1 MSSKKKTQPKDIP
14 EVVKK
19 SKAKMTRPERKEEE
33 LKEELHIEEPKEFVL
48 NDADK
53 ENIRHQC
60 ERMHDAKMLGAINS
74 FMAKYAVYYR
84 GTWLFVVYNRDK
96 NRLVDF
102 IHISNLTNMEK
113 NTFQVYKNKI
123 EMARRKAA
131 APAPQVVRPVVMVK
145 QVRPPVDFSDDDDE

>member
-33 LKEELHIEEPKEFVL
+33 LKEELHIEEPKTFVL
-48 NDADK
+48 NDTDK
-53 ENIRHQC
+53 ENIKHQC
-60 ERMHDAKMLGAINS
+60 ERMQDAKMIGAINS

-84 GTWLFVVYNRDK
+84 GTWLFAVYNRDK

-102 IHISNLTNMEK
+102 VHISNLTDMEK

-123 EMARRKAA
+123 EMARRMSA
-131 APAPQVVRPVVMVK
+131 APAPHVVRPVVMVK
-145 QVRPPVDFSDDDDE
+145 QVPPPVDMDEDDE